1 MRHHLQPH
9 ASAIARLG
17 RALGLSDEQI
27 DAMTAAP
34 ALTALSTLKLGFYRH
49 SATAIED
56 LSTRSAQ
63 PALREI

>member
-1 MRHHLQPH
+1 MQSFCEPH
-9 ASAIARLG
+9 ASDFARLG
-17 RALGLSDEQI
+17 GALGLSDEL

-49 SATAIED
+49 SAAAIAD
-56 LSTRSAQ
+56 LSKRSAL